1 MILKILLLILLIPV
15 IIISIVLIINIL
27 PLPDAIDGSRD
38 QIGAVAA
45 GFFSF
50 LYLVWIF
57 FYTLYSF
64 RRAGRVFDDLCLGSG
79 LNGESWGIFG
89 RKYSG
94 ILGERKIVIE
104 YFPPRMIQRALLN
117 IYVDALIVKEFTIS
131 RRKPLLG
138 STKNRGAPCPEIS
151 GLPGDYKIYSEDC
164 KKIFA
169 IISKHEFKKALESI
183 LSGDYGNTLKQVYFE
198 SDRIWLRERLSR
210 LSVEAL
216 NDYIKNLL
224 ALANEAEN
232 Q

>member
-1 MILKILLLILLIPV
+1 MILKIILLIILIPV
-15 IIISIVLIINIL
+15 IILSIVLIMNVL

-38 QIGAVAA
+38 QIAAIAA

-50 LYLVWIF
+50 LYLTLIF
-57 FYTLYSF
+57 FYTIYSF
-64 RRAGRVFDDLCLGSG
+64 RRAGRVFDDLCFGLG
-79 LNGESWGIFG
+79 LKGESFGIFG

-94 ILGERKIVIE
+94 ILSERQVVIE
-104 YFPPRMIQRALLN
+104 YFPPKMIQRALLN
-117 IYVDALIVKEFTIS
+117 IYIDALSTQEFTIS

-169 IISKHEFKKALESI
+169 IISKYEFKKALGII
-183 LSGDYGNTLKQVYFE
+183 LSRSYGNTLKQVYFE
-198 SDRIWLRERLSR
+198 SDRMWLRQRYSR
-210 LSVEAL
+210 LSVEVL
-216 NDYIKNLL
+216 KDHIKNLL
-224 ALANEAEN
+224 ILANEVED